1 MAAVDSL
8 SASGAKPG
16 FKAIPG
22 IVKDKVVGVA
32 KNASKIGKD
41 DPRKV
46 MHCGKVGLALTLNSL
61 FYYYNPLYDGFGQSG
76 IWAVL
81 TVVVVFEFTVGG
93 TLSKSL
99 NRGFATFSAASL
111 GFGVVYLAQ
120 LSGRD
125 EQAMVIGVVVFILAA
140 LTTFTRFFPRIKKKY
155 DYGMVIFI
163 LTFSMVAVSGYRA
176 EKIMVMSYQR
186 LLTVVIGGATCIII
200 SILVCPAWA
209 GEDLQNLIAGN
220 IEKLA
225 KSLEG
230 FGNAYFCF
238 PDEDDESGVVA
249 KGDDKAYDHQHYKS
263 VLNSKTSEESLAT
276 FAWWEIGHGEFRFRH
291 PWKQYLKVG
300 DLAREC
306 ASHIHA
312 LSAYLTSEN
321 QAPIEF
327 VKTIK
332 EPCMAMCSESTK
344 ALRELS
350 STLKTMTHPSPAIQT
365 HLQTS
370 KAAIADLR
378 AALQASPAAGAG
390 AGAGADLFSII
401 PVLAVASIL
410 TDIAACVDKI
420 SESTEELSVK
430 ARFKKPG
437 KADNN
442 SSAPAPA
449 PELQLLH
456 RGTVN
461 PVAEDEGG
469 YAAVAIS
476 GTSQDSPE
484 IGNSNPPEDE
494 TKKIISKSGEANNIV
509 NKT

>member
-8 SASGAKPG
+8 PASGAKTTGG

-238 PDEDDESGVVA
+238 PEEDDESGVVA

-263 VLNSKTSEESLAT
+263 VLNSKTSEESLA
-276 FAWWEIGHGEFRFRH
+276 
-291 PWKQYLKVG
+291 
-300 DLAREC
+300 
-306 ASHIHA
+306 
-312 LSAYLTSEN
+312 
-321 QAPIEF
+321 PIEF
-327 VKTIK
+327 VKRIK

-378 AALQASPAAGAG
+378 AALQASPA

-469 YAAVAIS
+469 YVAVAIS
-476 GTSQDSPE
+476 GKSQDSPE
-484 IGNSNPPEDE
+484 IGNSNPPEDG
-494 TKKIISKSGEANNIV
+494 TKKIIGKSSEANNIV